1 MRKIWLFVLAAV
13 LLTGAFRANAGVR
26 FITDVPQNSYYGK
39 PSSGS
44 SVAGNNNNRCTAAG
58 YTKTRASCGDKVA
71 VKPCPYNKRM
81 FKACCDREYSH
92 SKEYCLSR
100 GLTPS
105 RRSCEGMYACEQK

>member
-1 MRKIWLFVLAAV
+1 MRKIWLFVLAVV
-13 LLTGAFRANAGVR
+13 LLAGAFQANAGVR
-26 FITDVPQNSYYGK
+26 FITDVPQNTIQGK
-39 PSSGS
+39 LPSVSNS
-44 SVAGNNNNRCTAAG
+44 ERNKSRCYSAG

-100 GLTPS
+100 GLAPS
-105 RRSCEGMYACEQK
+105 RRSCEGMYACEQR